1 MTNMHTSDEPT
12 TAAAAPTTVV
22 GTHTHR
28 SWADKAHTPIVAWS
42 VLFVSL
48 LLTVMAWAIADRYVT
63 QRAQERFQFEVSE
76 AEKAI
81 QKRMLE
87 YEQVLRGGVGLF
99 AAVGKMASR
108 QEWRSYVQTL
118 EIDKYFPGI
127 QGVGFSYW
135 LPVGERTRLVDAIR
149 AEGFPEFN
157 IKPEGERD
165 QLTSIIYLEPFSGR
179 NLRAFGFD
187 MYSEPTR
194 RAAMQRA
201 RDSGLPAVSGRVTL
215 VQETLKDVQAG
226 FLMYLPVYRASM
238 PTRTVDERRAALLGF
253 VYSPFR
259 IKDLMRGILGSGS
272 DALDFEIFDE
282 RELDKDHLL
291 FDSNE
296 ELSINAQQLN
306 HDFYAIRSL
315 ILPGRQWTAT
325 FSGHPDFQRSLS
337 SNEPAFVAIGGLAVD
352 ILLFSI
358 ILSLAARHKQ
368 VERRAAAITSQLAN
382 SEQRFRRVVESAP
395 VAMLMVD
402 ANGRI
407 QMTNH
412 ATEHMFG
419 YESATLIGQ
428 PVETL
433 VPSDSRAVHQ
443 TSRSVFVQNPTSRT
457 MGENRRLYGQHRDGH
472 TIPIEVGLNPLETPD
487 GLFILASIIDIS
499 KRLEVDRLKSEFIAT
514 VSHELRTPLT
524 SIRGSLGLVAGG
536 AFGALPDQVV
546 HMTDVAVQNADR
558 LIRLINDILDIEK
571 IESGKMRY
579 DIRAQDLS
587 YLVGRAVE
595 ETHGFAKQL
604 GVVAVIDNHC
614 QWPLIAAVDADR
626 FTQVLTN
633 LLSNACKFSPAGEP
647 VTVCIEASDDDKV
660 RIGVRDRGHGIPEEF
675 NDRIFQKFA
684 QADGSNTRK
693 HAGTGLGLSISK
705 AIVEHFNGRIWFES
719 RLGEGTTF
727 YVELPLVTTPR

>member
-1 MTNMHTSDEPT
+1 MTKMHAMDP
-12 TAAAAPTTVV
+12 AASAPSKTDA
-22 GTHTHR
+22 GDAHKLR
-28 SWADKAHTPIVAWS
+28 SWADKAHAPIVAWS

-48 LLTVMAWAIADRYVT
+48 LLTVMAWAISDRYVN
-63 QRAQERFQFEVSE
+63 QRAHERFQFEVIE

-99 AAVGKMASR
+99 AAVGRMVSR
-108 QEWRSYVQTL
+108 QEWRSYVETL

-135 LPVGERTRLVDAIR
+135 LPAGERTRLVDAIR
-149 AEGFPEFN
+149 AEGFPEFSV
-157 IKPEGERD
+157 KPEGERD

-215 VQETLKDVQAG
+215 VQETSQDVQAG
-226 FLMYLPVYRASM
+226 FLMYQPVYRAGE
-238 PTRTVDERRAALLGF
+238 PTSTVDERRAALLGF

-259 IKDLMRGILGSGS
+259 IKDLMRGILGPSS
-272 DALDFEIFDE
+272 DALAFEIFDE
-282 RELDKDHLL
+282 RQLDKDHLL
-291 FDSNE
+291 FDSDE
-296 ELSINAQQLN
+296 DLSVNTQQPG
-306 HDFYAIRSL
+306 HGFYAVRSL
-315 ILPGRQWTAT
+315 TLPGRQWTAT
-325 FSGHPDFQRSLS
+325 FSGHSDFQRSLS
-337 SNEPAFVAIGGLAVD
+337 SNEPAFVAIGGLIVD

-358 ILSLAARHKQ
+358 IMSLAARHKQ
-368 VERRAAAITSQLAN
+368 VKHRAAAMTSELAN
-382 SEQRFRRVVESAP
+382 SEQRFRQVVESAP

-402 ANGRI
+402 ANGTI

-412 ATEHMFG
+412 ATEQLFG
-419 YESATLIGQ
+419 YESATLIGH

-433 VPSDSRAVHQ
+433 VPSDSRAVHHQ
-443 TSRSVFVQNPTSRT
+443 ARSVFAQKPTSRT
-457 MGENRRLYGQHRDGH
+457 MGENRRLFGQHRDGH
-472 TIPIEVGLNPLETPD
+472 TIPIEVGLNPLEIAD

-499 KRLEVDRLKSEFIAT
+499 KRLEIDRLKSEFIAT

-579 DIRAQDLS
+579 DIRAQDLA
-587 YLVGRAVE
+587 YLVSRAVE
-595 ETHGFAKQL
+595 ETNGFAKQL
-604 GVVAVIDNHC
+604 GVATVIDNRS
-614 QWPLIAAVDADR
+614 QQPLIAAVDADR

-633 LLSNACKFSPAGEP
+633 LLSNALKFSPKGEQ
-647 VTVCIEASDDDKV
+647 VTVCIEAADGDRV

-684 QADGSNTRK
+684 QADGSSTRK

-705 AIVEHFNGRIWFES
+705 AIVEHFDGRIWFES

-727 YVELPLVTTPR
+727 YVELPLVHTPA

>member
-28 SWADKAHTPIVAWS
+28 SWADKAHAPIVAWS

-259 IKDLMRGILGSGS
+259 IKDLMHGILGPGS

-719 RLGEGTTF
+719 RIGEGTTF